1 MHAAGA
7 SLRSAP
13 RPPAWRPGPA
23 RRAHSPSVPRRL
35 KTDASLS
42 LAGAP
47 ARPPAARHA
56 HAVHPGCAG
65 SAYPPRALTP
75 LAPCDCTAARGSA
88 GHGRMPS
95 TRRTP
100 AGTRAGRTPRS
111 AAPPTGAPRTRRL
124 LAPRPGV
131 RYLLLIGPPA
141 SHTRARLQEGPP
153 VASGGPSVFLGA
165 RGRGL
170 HRRTLPLSTSRPN
183 PSRGVVLKS
192 GNSRRPMTRNLRFLV
207 TINRWWTNWATSP
220 SRSAAPTSSS
230 NWWRVAARRAACC

>member
-1 MHAAGA
+1 MHAAVA

-13 RPPAWRPGPA
+13 RPPAWRPGLA
-23 RRAHSPSVPRRL
+23 RRAHSPSVPLRRE
-35 KTDASLS
+35 TDASLS
-42 LAGAP
+42 LADAP

-56 HAVHPGCAG
+56 RAFRPGCAG
-65 SAYPPRALTP
+65 SAHQRRALTP
-75 LAPCDCTAARGSA
+75 LAPFDCTAARSSA
-88 GHGRMPS
+88 GHGRTWS
-95 TRRTP
+95 RGRTP
-100 AGTRAGRTPRS
+100 ADTRAGRTPRS
-111 AAPPTGAPRTRRL
+111 AAPPPGAPRTRPL

-131 RYLLLIGPPA
+131 RYLLLIGPPD

-183 PSRGVVLKS
+183 PSQGVVLKS

-207 TINRWWTNWATSP
+207 TINTGRTP
-220 SRSAAPTSSS
+220 
-230 NWWRVAARRAACC
+230 RAGRE